1 MNYEEY
7 MNSLNQKKEK
17 AEQIR
22 NGIFKGLNSLKKFAK
37 ENVKEEE
44 VNFLGMFEESIED
57 MKDDVKDLIE
67 RMFYVIKVGDDDK
80 PKPPD
85 VIV

>member
-1 MNYEEY
+1 
-7 MNSLNQKKEK
+7 
-17 AEQIR
+17 
-22 NGIFKGLNSLKKFAK
+22 
-37 ENVKEEE
+37 
-44 VNFLGMFEESIED
+44 MFEESIED

>member
-1 MNYEEY
+1 VNYKEY
-7 MNSLNQKKEK
+7 MDNLNQKKEN
-17 AEQIR
+17 AEKIK
-22 NGIFKGLNSLKKFAK
+22 NSIFRELNNLEKFAK

-67 RMFYVIKVGDDDK
+67 RMFYI
-80 PKPPD
+80 
-85 VIV
+85 I

>member
-1 MNYEEY
+1 VNYKEY
-7 MNSLNQKKEK
+7 MDNLNQKKEN
-17 AEQIR
+17 AEKIK
-22 NGIFKGLNSLKKFAK
+22 NSIFRELNNLEKFAK

-67 RMFYVIKVGDDDK
+67 KMFYIINRDKDK
-80 PKPPD
+80 PNPPN
-85 VIV
+85 IMI